1 MSDLSPT
8 AGSQGA
14 ARAGAA
20 AGALRGRSG
29 SRPIRRDRERP
40 PLRLLPD
47 TGDEPHGDRQ
57 SSGQAVDVAPAGPA
71 LRLDPPDTRGSRFRG
86 GLPGGALRRVRAY
99 IDDHI
104 GQRISLDEL
113 ARQAGVSRFHFARQ
127 FRLSTGESPMQYLRR
142 VRVERSMSILQSRG
156 TTIAEV
162 AAKLGFSDQS
172 HFTRI
177 FGRLVGVSPGSFA
190 RCDDWGSRAVA
201 GEGLRRMSAGST

>member
-1 MSDLSPT
+1 MTDHLRIPRPQGPT
-8 AGSQGA
+8 QTQN
-14 ARAGAA
+14 
-20 AGALRGRSG
+20 
-29 SRPIRRDRERP
+29 IQRP

-47 TGDEPHGDRQ
+47 DDDVQHRGDPPRRNESDT
-57 SSGQAVDVAPAGPA
+57 APGLHA
-71 LRLDPPDTRGSRFRG
+71 LRLGTSELGRSRYRG

-104 GQRISLDEL
+104 GERISLSAL

-127 FRLSTGESPMQYLRR
+127 FRLSTGESPMEYVRR
-142 VRVERSMSILQSRG
+142 VRIERSKAILQTRD

-162 AAKLGFSDQS
+162 AARLGFSDQS

-190 RCDDWGSRAVA
+190 RCDDWSPVAVA
-201 GEGLRRMSAGST
+201 GQRERSIGVR